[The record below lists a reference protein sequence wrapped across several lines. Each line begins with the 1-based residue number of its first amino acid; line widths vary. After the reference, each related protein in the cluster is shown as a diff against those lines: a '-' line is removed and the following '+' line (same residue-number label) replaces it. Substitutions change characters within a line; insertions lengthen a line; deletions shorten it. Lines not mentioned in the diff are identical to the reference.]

1 MALRRCT
8 IFPKEDQKKIYFFW
22 YELIF
27 FTQNLYLCFKTGMKK
42 IKCKQLVISIIAV
55 VINCKDT
62 IKIRLNVNVLARELS
77 QSLYGSK
84 S

>member
-1 MALRRCT
+1 
-8 IFPKEDQKKIYFFW
+8 
-22 YELIF
+22 
-27 FTQNLYLCFKTGMKK
+27 MKK

-77 QSLYGSK
+77 
-84 S
+84 